1 MPGRDGTGP
10 LGAGPRSGRG
20 MGRCGGGSSV
30 DFRGCGMGRRVGG
43 GSRRMGSGHG
53 WGGQG
58 FADATL
64 HADPAQKRMILED
77 QVAAL
82 EFDLEQARQR
92 LKKLEE

>member
-30 DFRGCGMGRRVGG
+30 DFRGCGMGRRGG
-43 GSRRMGSGHG
+43 GSRRMG
-53 WGGQG
+53 GGAG
-58 FADATL
+58 RGGYGSADATL
-64 HADPAQKRMILED
+64 QADPAQRRMILED